1 MRNSSIL
8 RAARLLA
15 AALVLALAALPARA
29 QDPAAAAKD
38 AVQRFYDV
46 LVETMK
52 QGKSLGFEGRMK
64 KLEPALTKAYD
75 MPTMTKLA
83 VGPAWTG
90 FDEPTRQKIIDAFKR
105 YTVATY
111 ADRFASYDGERFDV
125 GAVKPVAGQ
134 RQVVETRLVPG
145 DGDPVQ
151 LNYLMTP
158 DAGGAPHIVDVF
170 LNGTVS
176 QLATTRSEF
185 TSVIRKDGA
194 QGLIALLEKRVA
206 DLAKG

>member
-1 MRNSSIL
+1 MRNISFL
-8 RAARLLA
+8 RAARILA
-15 AALVLALAALPARA
+15 AALVLALTALPARA

-38 AVQRFYDV
+38 TVQRFYDA
-46 LVETMK
+46 LLGTMK
-52 QGKSLGFEGRMK
+52 QGKSLGFDGRAK
-64 KLEPALTKAYD
+64 TLEPALTKAYD

-90 FDEPTRQKIIDAFKR
+90 FDEATRQKIIDAFKR

-111 ADRFASYDGERFDV
+111 ANRFASYDGERFEVAD
-125 GAVKPVAGQ
+125 AKPVAGQ
-134 RQVVETRLVPG
+134 RQVVETRLVPAN
-145 DGDPVQ
+145 GDPVQ
-151 LNYLMTP
+151 LNYLMMP
-158 DAGGAPHIVDVF
+158 DAAGTPHIVDVF

-185 TSVIRKDGA
+185 TSVFRKDGA
-194 QGLIALLEKRVA
+194 QGLITLLDKRVA